1 MLRFSEIRPLFVDL
15 SLSDK
20 SFSFFVR
27 LWGWSSMENNNT
39 HGNGHGCSLFTLA
52 AILTARSSRLH
63 TAIRQCISVHRV
75 SQVHV
80 SPLYGDGREGAL
92 YEMEKKP
99 FVRCGGDAVALSE
112 RTPTR

>member
-1 MLRFSEIRPLFVDL
+1 MLRFSEIKPLFVDL

-20 SFSFFVR
+20 SFSFFVQ
-27 LWGWSSMENNNT
+27 LWGWLSTENNNT
-39 HGNGHGCSLFTLA
+39 HGNRHGRSLFALA

-63 TAIRQCISVHRV
+63 SAILQCISVHRV

-99 FVRCGGDAVALSE
+99 FVRCGGDAVTLSGQ
-112 RTPTR
+112 TPTR